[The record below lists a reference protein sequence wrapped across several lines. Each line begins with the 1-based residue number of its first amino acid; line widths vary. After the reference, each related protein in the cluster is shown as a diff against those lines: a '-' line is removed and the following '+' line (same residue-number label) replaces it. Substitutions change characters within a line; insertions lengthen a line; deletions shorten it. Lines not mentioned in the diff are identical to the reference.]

1 MTSCG
6 ITHFSMTNWFFLLG
20 LVFGFLLLWVVQ
32 ETHMYLFN
40 LKLFKI
46 INLRDCFFY
55 SSKLVGGDGTIVFC
69 RMELIS
75 YPAGHCRT

>member
-46 INLRDCFFY
+46 INLRDCFF
-55 SSKLVGGDGTIVFC
+55 LF
-69 RMELIS
+69 L
-75 YPAGHCRT
+75 